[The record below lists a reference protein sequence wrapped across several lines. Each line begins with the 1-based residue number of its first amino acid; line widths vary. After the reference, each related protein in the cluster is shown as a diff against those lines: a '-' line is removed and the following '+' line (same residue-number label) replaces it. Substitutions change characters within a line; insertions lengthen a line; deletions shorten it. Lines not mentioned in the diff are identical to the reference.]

1 MFFFTLALYLLIF
14 VAILHKSNRWQPIIL
29 FFPKARNSK
38 KYCESNQHRI
48 CICMCTSIN
57 RPCWYFYLVLEKNT
71 GAIKTIALLQKH
83 CCLKPQLASATPY
96 YRQTRMKIRL
106 YSFKYVIGLR
116 HQLKTTQSNVSF
128 WHCFK
133 HC

>member
-1 MFFFTLALYLLIF
+1 MFFYCSFYIFWFLLLFCIE
-14 VAILHKSNRWQPIIL
+14 ATDGNRWFI
-29 FFPKARNSK
+29 FFPRARNSK
-38 KYCESNQHRI
+38 NIVNQINIGFVFVCALPSIGHAGIFIWRI
-48 CICMCTSIN
+48 
-57 RPCWYFYLVLEKNT
+57 KNT
-71 GAIKTIALLQKH
+71 GTIKTIALLQKH

-96 YRQTRMKIRL
+96 YRQTRMKIGL

>member
-1 MFFFTLALYLLIF
+1 MFFYSSFISFYFCCYFAYRQQMATNNY
-14 VAILHKSNRWQPIIL
+14 
-29 FFPKARNSK
+29 FFPLGQKFK
-38 KYCESNQHRI
+38 KYCESNQHQI

-57 RPCWYFYLVLEKNT
+57 RLWYFYLAHKKYWYHKNYCSVP
-71 GAIKTIALLQKH
+71 KH